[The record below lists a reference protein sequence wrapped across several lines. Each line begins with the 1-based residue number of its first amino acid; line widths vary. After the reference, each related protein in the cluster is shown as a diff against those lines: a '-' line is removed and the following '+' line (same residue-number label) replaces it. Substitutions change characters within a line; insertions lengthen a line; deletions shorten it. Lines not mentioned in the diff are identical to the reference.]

1 MALGD
6 KTTTAMWSANHD
18 RLLPCNRLRWRRS
31 VWCRMRL
38 VFGKGCTMTA
48 LVFWWAQVFL
58 GPLSMIFLAWIG
70 PGTRF
75 RMLHEWSEKYEVVTD

>member
-1 MALGD
+1 
-6 KTTTAMWSANHD
+6 
-18 RLLPCNRLRWRRS
+18 
-31 VWCRMRL
+31 
-38 VFGKGCTMTA
+38 MTA